1 MSYRKSSYKKYNRA
15 HHKVMLMQFAKSL
28 FHEDLFPYHYDLYDD
43 YDNYDLYWK
52 DYCPF
57 GYVRNMGEYHQMK
70 VLTLLR
76 SLFIKTAKTVTE
88 EMGW

>member
-15 HHKVMLMQFAKSL
+15 HHKAMLLEFAKSL
-28 FHEDLFPYHYDLYDD
+28 FHEDLFPDEYCHYSYGDD
-43 YDNYDLYWK
+43 YDYWE
-52 DYCPF
+52 DDCPF
-57 GYVRNMGEYHQMK
+57 GYIRNMGEYHQMK